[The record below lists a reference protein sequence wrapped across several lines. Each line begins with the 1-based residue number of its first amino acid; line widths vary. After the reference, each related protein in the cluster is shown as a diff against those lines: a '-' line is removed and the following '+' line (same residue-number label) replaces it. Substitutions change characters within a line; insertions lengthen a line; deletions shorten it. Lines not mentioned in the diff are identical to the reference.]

1 MAVGTGTLMVRRVTI
16 AGLLVCVAA
25 ACLAQTGGGGTGP
38 GAQLHEA
45 IAVAQRGDVNRAYS
59 LTDQLL
65 QQHPDFEPALK
76 FEGALL
82 EQMGRGADAA
92 AAFEHALKLSPND
105 PELMFK
111 VGVYQ
116 LVTGDKD
123 EAIALFVHRLKL
135 VPQDADTLFYLA
147 QAYHLKGDND
157 LALKTIRECQRLDPT
172 NIDVWQKYG
181 ELLCSSGDNEGG
193 LKWLL
198 KAQQADP
205 KLDRIDYDLGVASFR
220 SMDLTGA
227 LQYAT
232 KAAELRPNDLNA
244 LELLASIQVKLAMW
258 QDAEPVFKKILAV
271 RGDDVP
277 SMIGLGH
284 TELELKNYQQAAD
297 VLEKLIQQD
306 PTQVLAHFYLSRA
319 YLRLGRAAD
328 AQHEADL
335 HSKMLEQVSSTPN
348 GNEELEKATWKQAR
362 QLLSDKQ
369 EPAAL
374 QLFRDRSTGPYATPG
389 NPYVL
394 VGVLYMNMERPEDA
408 ARCLNEALKLEPN
421 VRGAHTYL
429 GMMALQQGDLDKADA
444 EFTAEL
450 AHDPN
455 YQTAVAELGEV
466 RYRQKRWS
474 EAAEQLSR
482 SRTMVPSLLYM
493 LCDSYFQAGKT
504 KDADLTA
511 ELIID
516 YSKNEP
522 EVVQG
527 TIELLKKNQQTDLA
541 QRLATKVHP

>member
-1 MAVGTGTLMVRRVTI
+1 MVRWGAV
-16 AGLLVCVAA
+16 AGVLVYAVAV
-25 ACLAQTGGGGTGP
+25 CSAQTGGGTTP
-38 GAQLHEA
+38 NAQLHEA
-45 IAVAQRGDVNRAYS
+45 VAVAQRGDINRAYA

-65 QQHPDFEPALK
+65 QQHPEFEPALK

-82 EQMGRGADAA
+82 EQMGRGADSA
-92 AAFEHALKLSPND
+92 AAFEHALQLAPND

-116 LVTGDKD
+116 LVAGDKNQ
-123 EAIALFVHRLKL
+123 AIALFVHRLKL

-157 LALKTIRECQRLDPT
+157 LALKTIRECQRVDPT

-181 ELLCSSGDNEGG
+181 ELLCSSGDNEGA

-205 KLDRIDYDLGVASFR
+205 KLDRIDYDLSVASFR
-220 SMDLTGA
+220 SMDLAGA

-232 KAAELRPNDLNA
+232 KAAELRPNDLSV
-244 LELLASIQVKLAMW
+244 LELLSSVQVKLAMW

-277 SMIGLGH
+277 SMLGLGH

-319 YLRLGRAAD
+319 YQRLGRTAD

-335 HSKMLEQVSSTPN
+335 HSKMLEQVSSAPS

-362 QLLSDKQ
+362 QLLTDQQ

-374 QLFRDRSTGPYATPG
+374 QLFRDRSNGPYATPG

-394 VGVLYMNMERPEDA
+394 VGVLYLNMERPDDA
-408 ARCLNEALKLEPN
+408 TRCFNEALKLEPN

-429 GMMALQQGDLDKADA
+429 GIMAMQQGDLDKADS
-444 EFTAEL
+444 ELTAEL

-455 YQTAVAELGEV
+455 YQAAVTELGEV
-466 RYRQKRWS
+466 RYRRKRFAD
-474 EAAEQLSR
+474 AAELLSR

-493 LCDSYFQAGKT
+493 LCDSYFQVGKT

-511 ELIID
+511 ELILD
-516 YSKNEP
+516 YSKNDP
-522 EVVQG
+522 AVMQG
-527 TIELLKKNQQTDLA
+527 TIDLLKRNQQTDLA
-541 QRLATKVHP
+541 QRFEAKLHP